1 MGKESCSSVEQAFLG
16 REKIQAPQK
25 TAWEAMDGMLVH
37 ERVILAIQY
46 MYVAGTHLFTRVKK
60 DKVE

>member
-1 MGKESCSSVEQAFLG
+1 
-16 REKIQAPQK
+16 
-25 TAWEAMDGMLVH
+25 MDGMLVH